1 MAVGVG
7 GTGRAASR
15 GLRRLT
21 SPAGLRGVGTELAW
35 VAAHAAL
42 YPLGFRP
49 ERRDGGAEPRRIDDL
64 SPQHRGLLAHDAAAA
79 ATPVLLVHGMVDNR
93 SIFTLLR
100 RSLRRCGFGQVRT
113 VNYSVFTSDIR
124 AAAVE
129 LGRTVEQVCAETGYE
144 RVHVV
149 AHSLGGVVARYYVQ
163 RQAGDAR
170 VHTLVTLGAPH
181 GGTVAAQVVARV
193 LPLRLCRQLRPD
205 SDVIA
210 ELAEPAPGC
219 RTRFLAVWSD
229 LDQLIYPKA
238 SARIEH
244 PDLVADNVLV
254 SGLGHMSLPAAAQV
268 ARTVSRVL
276 AHLDPDGTPA
286 DIKGTRPDIDCA

>member
-93 SIFTLLR
+93 SIFTLMC

-113 VNYSVFTSDIR
+113 VNYSVFTSDVR
-124 AAAVE
+124 VAAAG
-129 LGRTVEQVCAETGYE
+129 LGRTVEQVCADTGYE
-144 RVHVV
+144 RVHLV

-163 RQAGDAR
+163 RLAGDAR

-181 GGTVAAQVVARV
+181 GGT
-193 LPLRLCRQLRPD
+193 L
-205 SDVIA
+205 
-210 ELAEPAPGC
+210 
-219 RTRFLAVWSD
+219 
-229 LDQLIYPKA
+229 
-238 SARIEH
+238 
-244 PDLVADNVLV
+244 
-254 SGLGHMSLPAAAQV
+254 AAQV
-268 ARTVSRVL
+268 AAECCRC
-276 AHLDPDGTPA
+276 G
-286 DIKGTRPDIDCA
+286 CAGSCGRAPT

>member
-1 MAVGVG
+1 MAVRVG
-7 GTGRAASR
+7 ETGRAASR

-21 SPAGLRGVGTELAW
+21 SPTGLRGVGTELAW

-42 YPLGFRP
+42 YPLGFRT
-49 ERRDGGAEPRRIDDL
+49 ERRAAAQDPRRIDDL

-79 ATPVLLVHGMVDNR
+79 ATPVLLVHGMIDNR

-100 RSLRRCGFGQVRT
+100 RSLRRCGFGRVRT

-163 RQAGDAR
+163 RRGGDAR

-181 GGTVAAQVVARV
+181 GGTVAAWR
-193 LPLRLCRQLRPD
+193 PGCCRCGCAGNCGRTRTSSP
-205 SDVIA
+205 SWPSRRRA
-210 ELAEPAPGC
+210 AGPGSWPSGATSTSSSTPRPAPGSNTPTWS
-219 RTRFLAVWSD
+219 RT
-229 LDQLIYPKA
+229 
-238 SARIEH
+238 
-244 PDLVADNVLV
+244 
-254 SGLGHMSLPAAAQV
+254 
-268 ARTVSRVL
+268 T
-276 AHLDPDGTPA
+276 
-286 DIKGTRPDIDCA
+286 C